1 MLRMILARTVA
12 IDWISNSKTTFG
24 HVYWVCWIQKPKF
37 MWPDAVRRRVWECRE
52 WFIESQVYTYSN
64 TSLWS
69 RVSLVF
75 VRPHRVKQVH
85 RGFGE
90 LFSNTVEDASSR
102 LDLTH
107 HDGLGFYISTV
118 VSWGGI
124 VLATETVDVSNWNIL
139 QSVMIF
145 SWSNSW
151 GLYGWK
157 LCWMGGIWKISISIV
172 EHDCSLASLHNRFS
186 MLFQQQSY
194 SLDVDS
200 WEPTKILGILR
211 SMRLLWRLIEF
222 HIYQGRTLDSIPSL
236 FQSGDRL
243 DSSGNKSCLPFKNSI
258 FWGSKVYFKP
268 RKHVHVPPKK
278 VTSEPP
284 AFLRDIRSVSPWTCG
299 GQWFATDVP
308 CAMAKHFSRRRQVVS
323 TGSMWFRRCSQKIH
337 RFFCSGV
344 FSCFLFQGWQ

>member
-24 HVYWVCWIQKPKF
+24 HVYWVCWILKPKF
-37 MWPDAVRRRVWECRE
+37 MWPDAVRRRFWECRE

-64 TSLWS
+64 SSLWS

-107 HDGLGFYISTV
+107 HDGLGFHISTV

-139 QSVMIF
+139 QRVMIF

-186 MLFQQQSY
+186 MLFQQQFY

-211 SMRLLWRLIEF
+211 SMRLSWRLIEF

-243 DSSGNKSCLPFKNSI
+243 DSSGNKLVFLLKTLFFEGLKFISSPENMSM
-258 FWGSKVYFKP
+258 S
-268 RKHVHVPPKK
+268 PPKEGDIWFPG
-278 VTSEPP
+278 V
-284 AFLRDIRSVSPWTCG
+284 LRDEFVRWKTLDLRRSVICDGCTMCHG
-299 GQWFATDVP
+299 ET
-308 CAMAKHFSRRRQVVS
+308 
-323 TGSMWFRRCSQKIH
+323 FRKNVR
-337 RFFCSGV
+337 
-344 FSCFLFQGWQ
+344 

>member
-1 MLRMILARTVA
+1 MELSFLVFFRPRRVFSSSPRIWWTFLQHSWRCKQSPGLHIFATG
-12 IDWISNSKTTFG
+12 SKT
-24 HVYWVCWIQKPKF
+24 
-37 MWPDAVRRRVWECRE
+37 
-52 WFIESQVYTYSN
+52 
-64 TSLWS
+64 
-69 RVSLVF
+69 LVF
-75 VRPHRVKQVH
+75 VGVFRWCLLFLWTFICHD
-85 RGFGE
+85 GFG
-90 LFSNTVEDASSR
+90 LN
-102 LDLTH
+102 
-107 HDGLGFYISTV
+107 GSTV
-118 VSWGGI
+118 YSWGGI

-200 WEPTKILGILR
+200 CQPTNILLGILR

-243 DSSGNKSCLPFKNSI
+243 DSSGNSLVFLLKAL
-258 FWGSKVYFKP
+258 
-268 RKHVHVPPKK
+268 
-278 VTSEPP
+278 
-284 AFLRDIRSVSPWTCG
+284 FLRV
-299 GQWFATDVP
+299 
-308 CAMAKHFSRRRQVVS
+308 
-323 TGSMWFRRCSQKIH
+323 
-337 RFFCSGV
+337 
-344 FSCFLFQGWQ
+344 